1 MKKRITILTICLLL
15 AFLLAFP
22 KEALAAAR
30 EGLGLWLD
38 TLLPTLL
45 PFLILTG
52 ILLRTDGITR
62 IVQPIAPFFKVL
74 TGLSGERLCSWPAL
88 RLSHG
93 CKAHR
98 RPVSRRENQPPG
110 IGIPADLLQQ
120 SKSCLSCYICGPDL
134 SGGKSS
140 GGISGRNSVSFR
152 YDLHV
157 LFPLLRLSK
166 KKHACF
172 GRPGIYRKQGSRTGR
187 HPRFRD
193 HEQF

>member
-1 MKKRITILTICLLL
+1 MSASGISSCI
-15 AFLLAFP
+15 P
-22 KEALAAAR
+22 KGSTGGCAGGTGALA
-30 EGLGLWLD
+30 D

-74 TGLSGERLCSWPAL
+74 TGLSGEGAYAFVLGLLCGYPMGAKL
-88 RLSHG
+88 T
-93 CKAHR
+93 
-98 RPVSRRENQPPG
+98 
-110 IGIPADLLQQ
+110 ADLYHAGKISRQESEYLLTFCNNP
-120 SKSCLSCYICGPDL
+120 SPAFLVTYVGHL
-134 SGGKSS
+134 SGRKSS
-140 GGISGRNSVSFR
+140 GGISRRNSVSFR

>member
-1 MKKRITILTICLLL
+1 MPASGISSCISKGSAGGCAGGTG
-15 AFLLAFP
+15 
-22 KEALAAAR
+22 ALAGHPASHSSALFDPDR
-30 EGLGLWLD
+30 DPASHRWNYKNC
-38 TLLPTLL
+38 TTN
-45 PFLILTG
+45 
-52 ILLRTDGITR
+52 RTIFQGAYRTFR
-62 IVQPIAPFFKVL
+62 RRSL
-74 TGLSGERLCSWPAL
+74 RLCSWPAL

-140 GGISGRNSVSFR
+140 GGISGGNSVSFR

-166 KKHACF
+166 KKRACF
-172 GRPGIYRKQGSRTGR
+172 CRPGIYRKQGSRTGR